1 MQRITGNELFNSYES
16 DLQNILASV
25 KDNLHGEATQ
35 GRTEQ
40 RKGVLRRLE
49 MDLDE
54 AGEAVRLTC
63 CALRLCSWRLFAVGQ
78 VAQMEIEVQSL
89 DRAVKSKAQVKLRG
103 YKAELASRHSELVRL
118 LPLLPWI
125 I

>member
-25 KDNLHGEATQ
+25 KDKLHGEATQ

-54 AGEAVRLTC
+54 ADEAVRLTC
-63 CALRLCSWRLFAVGQ
+63 CALRLCS
-78 VAQMEIEVQSL
+78 
-89 DRAVKSKAQVKLRG
+89 
-103 YKAELASRHSELVRL
+103 
-118 LPLLPWI
+118 
-125 I
+125 